1 MLLRSVP
8 VCPRLSSVSRVVT
21 LAGGAQYLMGSW
33 CKGACRAPQALGT
46 ELCGACPGE
55 AEKGPRPAEQGSW
68 VLAGC
73 ACRQCG
79 GDRQAWGWR
88 GPEAQP
94 GPHLVFMSHQTGD
107 RASSPAVEATCQ
119 CQTQSCPPS
128 EGQWAAYVLGR
139 MHVGMLRSRPAQA
152 LALEPSPRKIST
164 NTLSKLS
171 SSTVLS

>member
-1 MLLRSVP
+1 MLLRSVR

-33 CKGACRAPQALGT
+33 CKGACRASQTLGA

-55 AEKGPRPAEQGSW
+55 VEKGPRPAERGSW

-88 GPEAQP
+88 GPEVQP

-119 CQTQSCPPS
+119 CQTFRGAGSVC
-128 EGQWAAYVLGR
+128 LGKDAR
-139 MHVGMLRSRPAQA
+139 GHAEVKASSGPGLRTQPEKDLRQHP
-152 LALEPSPRKIST
+152 
-164 NTLSKLS
+164 
-171 SSTVLS
+171 V